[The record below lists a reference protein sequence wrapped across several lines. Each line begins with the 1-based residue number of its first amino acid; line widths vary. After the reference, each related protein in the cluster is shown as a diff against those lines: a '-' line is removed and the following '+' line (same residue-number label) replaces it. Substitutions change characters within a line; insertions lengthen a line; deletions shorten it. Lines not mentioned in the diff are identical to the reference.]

1 MYPVRPETTLPDY
14 AKQPDVRTTV
24 TMTDAHTRRVGP
36 RWDTRGQPLDDLAD
50 LRQLIFPGA
59 QLAQVHP

>member
-1 MYPVRPETTLPDY
+1 MYPVRPETALPDY

-36 RWDTRGQPLDDLAD
+36 RWQYPRHD
-50 LRQLIFPGA
+50 
-59 QLAQVHP
+59 HPYFEL